1 VSPEPVPF
9 DRFREIRAEE
19 RMAPR
24 SVTERG
30 GKAPEP
36 SGVHGGFMTSRPSPA
51 PFVAGFV
58 ALALL
63 VGQALPVA
71 SPAGAQEAALV
82 DRIAAVVGDSVI
94 TLTQIQE
101 RIFQLASQGLEVPTD
116 AAAHARLQ
124 REILDQI
131 IGEQL
136 IVQAAVR
143 DTTIVL
149 DDTDLEEIVSE
160 DLQQRV
166 RQFGGQVAFQQA
178 LEAQGFTLTSFRE
191 FLRGQVRQQRLYQQ
205 YMAKRSRDLA
215 RIIIQ
220 DSEIQAFFEEQR
232 ENMGERPPTVA
243 FTQIIVTSTPS
254 DSAGD
259 AARAEAER
267 IRQMAL
273 EGEDFEDLARRFS
286 QEPGAQD
293 SGGDLGWFR
302 RGEMVDAFEEAAFS
316 LPVNAISQVVETDF
330 GFHIIKVE
338 RRRSGEVR
346 ARHILIQPQASED
359 DRVRALETAE
369 EVRSRLEAGE
379 DFDALREAYGDPESA
394 DSLEYPFDQL
404 RQLPP
409 GYAEPLL
416 QGDPGQVIGPIEY
429 EAAGRA
435 RFAVIRVLAVR
446 EGGEFSLEELR
457 PQIRG
462 RLQEE
467 RLVEMILEELRAQ
480 TYVQIRI

>member
-1 VSPEPVPF
+1 
-9 DRFREIRAEE
+9 
-19 RMAPR
+19 ML
-24 SVTERG
+24 
-30 GKAPEP
+30 
-36 SGVHGGFMTSRPSPA
+36 SRRPPA
-51 PFVAGFV
+51 PVVGGLT

-63 VGQALPVA
+63 VGPFQPTVRPVA
-71 SPAGAQEAALV
+71 AQESNLV

-101 RIFQLASQGLEVPTD
+101 RIFQLSSQGLEIPTD
-116 AAAHARLQ
+116 AGALARLQ

-131 IGEQL
+131 VGEQL
-136 IVQAAVR
+136 IVQAAIR
-143 DTTIVL
+143 DTTIAV
-149 DDTDLEEIVSE
+149 DEADIEEIVSQ

-166 RQFGGQVAFQQA
+166 RQFGGQAAFQQT
-178 LEAQGFTLTSFRE
+178 LQAQGFTMASFRE
-191 FLRGQVRQQRLYQQ
+191 FLRGQVRQNRLYQQ

-215 RIIIQ
+215 GIVIE
-220 DSEIQAFFEEQR
+220 DSEIRAFFDAQR
-232 ENMGERPPTVA
+232 ENLGQRPPSVA
-243 FTQIIVTSTPS
+243 FTQIIVASTPS
-254 DSAGD
+254 DSARD

-267 IRQMAL
+267 IRQMAV
-273 EGEDFEDLARRFS
+273 EGEDFEELARRFS

-302 RGEMVDAFEEAAFS
+302 RGEMVPAFEEAAFS
-316 LPVNAISQVVETDF
+316 LGVNQISDVVETPF

-346 ARHILIQPQASED
+346 ARHILIQPQTSEA
-359 DRVRALETAE
+359 DRLRALQTAE
-369 EVRSRLEAGE
+369 EVKSRLEAGE
-379 DFDALREAYGDPESA
+379 DFVALREAYGDLESA

-404 RQLPP
+404 SQLPP

-416 QGDPGQVIGPIEY
+416 QSDAGQVIGPIEY

-435 RFAVIRVLAVR
+435 RFAVIQVQAVR
-446 EGGEFSLEELR
+446 EGGEFSLEEIR
-457 PQIRG
+457 PQIRQ

-467 RLVEMILEELRAQ
+467 KLVEKILEELRAQ